1 MGAIMRQ
8 SSNKARRNRFNLTA
22 DTELVE
28 RVRAENGCLSTLLE
42 GSMRSFLKQKELERW
57 REENRQSFESYN
69 AMIERGGLLSE
80 DIGLL

>member
-1 MGAIMRQ
+1 MRQ
-8 SSNKARRNRFNLTA
+8 ANNKTRRDRVNLTA
-22 DTELVE
+22 DAELVA
-28 RVRAENGCLSTLLE
+28 RVRAEKGCLSTLLE

-69 AMIERGGLLSE
+69 AMIERSGLLSD

>member
-1 MGAIMRQ
+1 MKAIMRQ
-8 SSNKARRNRFNLTA
+8 ASNKTRRNRFNLTA
-22 DTELVE
+22 DPELVE
-28 RVRAENGCLSTLLE
+28 RVRAEKGCLSTLLE

-69 AMIERGGLLSE
+69 AMIERSGLLSE